1 METLMKYLKQLSES
15 LVDEPLAQVK
25 VVDVVDALL
34 DIRSEI
40 WETGFPMDGDQLALM
55 RGRSKQ

>member
-1 METLMKYLKQLSES
+1 MKYLKQLSES
-15 LVDEPLAQVK
+15 LVDEPFAQVK